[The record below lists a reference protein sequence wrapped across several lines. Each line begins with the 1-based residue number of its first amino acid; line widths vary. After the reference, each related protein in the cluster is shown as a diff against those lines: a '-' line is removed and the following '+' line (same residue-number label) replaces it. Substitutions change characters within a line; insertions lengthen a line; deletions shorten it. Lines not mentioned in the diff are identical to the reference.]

1 MAELKERCGEKSVEF
16 FEGKIRFI
24 DQNAFHS
31 YPLIQYS
38 PKEIVP
44 TGYIYSLSLPFF
56 WDFFVFILAEMIAVC
71 PQVCGE
77 MFILSSQMLL
87 FSSLL
92 DGFCSSAFNFEN
104 ALKVFYWTKSGD
116 MFGQV
121 LLSTSFKSLL
131 QLL

>member
-1 MAELKERCGEKSVEF
+1 MDELKERCGEKSVEF
-16 FEGKIRFI
+16 FEGKIIFI

-56 WDFFVFILAEMIAVC
+56 WGFVFFFILAVC

-121 LLSTSFKSLL
+121 LLSTSFKSIL